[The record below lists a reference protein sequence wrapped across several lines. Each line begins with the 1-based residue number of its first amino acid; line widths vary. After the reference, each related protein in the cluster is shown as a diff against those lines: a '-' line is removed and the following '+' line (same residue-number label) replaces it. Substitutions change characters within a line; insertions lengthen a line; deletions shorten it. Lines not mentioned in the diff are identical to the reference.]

1 MDSTGLFLRHV
12 RLVCRAGHQTKY
24 LVEIGF
30 AAMPAAWALGLV
42 SLVAI
47 PGQITLGHLPDQ
59 IGREWIAAIGC
70 AGFALYGLALIAIQR
85 TPAAWLIYF
94 MVIA

>member
-1 MDSTGLFLRHV
+1 
-12 RLVCRAGHQTKY
+12 
-24 LVEIGF
+24 
-30 AAMPAAWALGLV
+30 MPAAWALGLV